1 SSVKKN
7 ESFKDY
13 SRRYVACV
21 DTSKPFGL
29 IGLSLGG
36 MIAMEMSEL
45 VQPEAVILVSSANG
59 CSELPMRYRWL
70 RILPL
75 HRFIGSN
82 SMKIVSWAFPIVSP
96 LDKYDSELYCKMIQ
110 DHDPR
115 MIRHHIS
122 YIARWKKEYNASTMI
137 FSIHGDKDPFI
148 PKRNKNRIDYI

>member
-1 SSVKKN
+1 
-7 ESFKDY
+7 
-13 SRRYVACV
+13 
-21 DTSKPFGL
+21 
-29 IGLSLGG
+29 
-36 MIAMEMSEL
+36 MEMSEL

-148 PKRNKNRIDYI
+148 PKRNKNRIDYILSGHHKLLITNAKEIETMMEEIIKKAAGETSGF